1 MVEVEVLED
10 GLRIFLNLDLKLK
23 FLDLVVA
30 ALVGVGWVV
39 NLSLLELSNLDLDLN
54 REEAGFLEKDL
65 VVGLGLGVVE
75 VSSSEVGFLQVYG

>member
-1 MVEVEVLED
+1 M
-10 GLRIFLNLDLKLK
+10 
-23 FLDLVVA
+23 
-30 ALVGVGWVV
+30 
-39 NLSLLELSNLDLDLN
+39 NLSLLELSNLDLDLK